1 MCSISE
7 DVQYDQGTSSI
18 QAGMCSTNQAHHQST
33 SEDVQHKQVDRQIFV
48 QRETTTQNYFPIFWQ
63 KINEE
68 LFRVSYLINPANILE
83 TLLKKVLLC
92 DLVTAFAL
100 Y

>member
-33 SEDVQHKQVDRQIFV
+33 SEDVQHKQVDRQIWY
-48 QRETTTQNYFPIFWQ
+48 RGKLLLKTTFQFWQ